1 MGDYDFTFFIADCSG
16 QHCSLQS
23 AMLSTIVGSA
33 ADYSQHQ
40 KIYV

>member
-1 MGDYDFTFFIADCSG
+1 MGDYGLIFFIADCSG

-33 ADYSQHQ
+33 ADYSQHP
-40 KIYV
+40 KINV